1 MMKVKNKQ
9 KILSALK
16 AEITKCVFFSLIFVL
31 PALLFIVLGIASA
44 DEPEEAAIIAALALL
59 CALGTSVFLYG
70 AFNRGEVIRNLQNAR
85 DPEASFKTVQCEKIR
100 PIKKISASSSSRI
113 PQYSL
118 GIVLLCEG
126 EQKYRYFFE
135 NPIEMSKFYIL
146 SSELIGKIEIRTY
159 SGSNI
164 IFEIKETE

>member
-1 MMKVKNKQ
+1 MKLKNKQ
-9 KILSALK
+9 KIISALK
-16 AEITKCVFFSLIFVL
+16 AEITKCVLFSLILVL
-31 PALLFIVLGIASA
+31 PAVLFIALAIASA
-44 DEPEEAAIIAALALL
+44 NEPGEAAIIAALALL
-59 CALGTSVFLYG
+59 CVLGASALFYG
-70 AFNRGEVIRNLQNAR
+70 ASITGAFIRNLQSAR
-85 DPEASFKTVQCEKIR
+85 APEASFKTVRCEKTR
-100 PIKKISASSSSRI
+100 PIKKISGRSSARI